1 MNGIFVRARDLQAF
15 GDYLEEHQAR
25 RPPDHLVVEWFAGET
40 AQSKAHKAGRVHFGF
55 RCAAPR
61 VDRPFPPIHSSLPSV
76 RRVVPPI
83 PPLGTG
89 WPSGTWT
96 MRL

>member
-61 VDRPFPPIHSSLPSV
+61 VDRPFPPIHPCLLYTSPSPRDATLSRMPSSA
-76 RRVVPPI
+76 
-83 PPLGTG
+83 
-89 WPSGTWT
+89 
-96 MRL
+96 

>member
-1 MNGIFVRARDLQAF
+1 MWARGASVSRARARSFGMNGIFVRARDLQAF

-61 VDRPFPPIHSSLPSV
+61 VDRPFPPIHPSPIGESS
-76 RRVVPPI
+76 
-83 PPLGTG
+83 
-89 WPSGTWT
+89 
-96 MRL
+96 